1 MSANT
6 DGSVKVVELI
16 GESNESWEAAAEQA
30 ITDAS
35 ETIEGISGI
44 EIVGH
49 TAKVEDNEI
58 VQYRATV
65 HISFPIQ
72 R

>member
-1 MSANT
+1 MTDDT

-16 GESNESWEAAAEQA
+16 GESSESWEDAAEQA

-35 ETIEGISGI
+35 ETIDGISGI

-49 TAKVEDNEI
+49 TAKVVDDEI

-65 HISFPIQ
+65 HLTFPIA